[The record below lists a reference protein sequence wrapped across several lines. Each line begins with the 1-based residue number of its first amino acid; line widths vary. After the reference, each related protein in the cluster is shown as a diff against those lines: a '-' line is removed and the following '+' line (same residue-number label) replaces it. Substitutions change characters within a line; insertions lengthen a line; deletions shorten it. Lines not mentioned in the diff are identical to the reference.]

1 MKRFPVGSRRRIQI
15 GGNGIEV
22 LVLLARFALADLFDF
37 SIHKSFRQI
46 MAARITAGAA
56 IVIGEHLF
64 NRRDAGVFFHV
75 EDVGEK
81 DDKQS
86 EDDG

>member
-1 MKRFPVGSRRRIQI
+1 
-15 GGNGIEV
+15 
-22 LVLLARFALADLFDF
+22 
-37 SIHKSFRQI
+37 